1 MKQIH
6 DGYFI
11 TSCGRVWSYKTNR
24 FLKPSDNGVGY
35 NYVVLREGGQ
45 SRNYL
50 IHRLVA
56 EAYLP
61 NPNSYDTVDH
71 INGNKKDNRLSNL
84 QWMANKDNNAKSTGK
99 KVRCIETG
107 EAFNSCSD
115 AARAVNRD
123 ISTLSKQL
131 RKGRSYCGGYH
142 WEVIK

>member
-24 FLKPSDNGVGY
+24 FLKPADNGVGY
-35 NYVVLREGGQ
+35 NYVVLRENKK
-45 SRNYL
+45 SKNYL
-50 IHRLVA
+50 VHRLVA
-56 EAYLP
+56 ETYLP
-61 NPNSYDTVDH
+61 NPNNLDTVDH

-84 QWMANKDNNAKSTGK
+84 QWMTNKDNNAKRTGK
-99 KVRCIETG
+99 KVKCIETG
-107 EAFNSCSD
+107 EIFNSCSD
-115 AARAVNRD
+115 AARAINRD

-142 WEVIK
+142 WEVLN